1 MMLIVLGNDEDL
13 EPAVSAVLTRDPVRV
28 EHLDAS
34 CLLACARHRTK
45 YRLSVVRA
53 KPQHWSCRNRAP
65 LARVLKPG
73 GDTVHGDQ
81 QDLLEP
87 PPLVFIN

>member
-1 MMLIVLGNDEDL
+1 MLIVLRYDEDL
-13 EPAVSAVLTRDPVRV
+13 EPAVLTVLTRDPVRV

-34 CLLACARHRTK
+34 CLLACAWHRTK
-45 YRLSVVRA
+45 YRLWVVRA
-53 KPQHWSCRNRAP
+53 KPQRLSSRNRVP

-73 GDTVHGDQ
+73 GDPVHGHQ

-87 PPLVFIN
+87 PPLAFIS